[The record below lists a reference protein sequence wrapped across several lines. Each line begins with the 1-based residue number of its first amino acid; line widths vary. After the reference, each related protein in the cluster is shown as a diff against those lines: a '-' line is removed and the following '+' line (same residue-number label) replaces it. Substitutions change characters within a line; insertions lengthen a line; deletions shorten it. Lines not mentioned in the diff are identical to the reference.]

1 MKIAYIACLAMFT
14 LAAVLSIFE
23 LWFGVLGWYAYSKV
37 MITLGLIFLVVLG
50 VALARREYL
59 SDNQLRD
66 DGYID

>member
-1 MKIAYIACLAMFT
+1 LAIFT
-14 LAAVLSIFE
+14 LAGVLSIFE
-23 LWFGVLGWYAYSKV
+23 LWFGLLGWYAYSKV

>member
-1 MKIAYIACLAMFT
+1 MKIAYIACLAIFT
-14 LAAVLSIFE
+14 LAGVLSIFE
-23 LWFGVLGWYAYSKV
+23 LWFGLLGWYAYSKV
-37 MITLGLIFLVVLG
+37 MITLGLVFLVVLG

>member
-14 LAAVLSIFE
+14 LAAVLSICE
-23 LWFGVLGWYAYSKV
+23 LWFDLLGWYAYSKV

>member
-1 MKIAYIACLAMFT
+1 
-14 LAAVLSIFE
+14 
-23 LWFGVLGWYAYSKV
+23 V

-50 VALARREYL
+50 IALARREYL